1 MPCGGDAMKDLIIR
15 AFDNVI
21 KREIA
26 EADEGARGDQ
36 RRGTYWAGDEIWK
49 LRRQVKALR
58 KRLSEQ

>member
-36 RRGTYWAGDEIWK
+36 AARHLLGWR
-49 LRRQVKALR
+49 
-58 KRLSEQ
+58 

>member
-1 MPCGGDAMKDLIIR
+1 MKDLIIR